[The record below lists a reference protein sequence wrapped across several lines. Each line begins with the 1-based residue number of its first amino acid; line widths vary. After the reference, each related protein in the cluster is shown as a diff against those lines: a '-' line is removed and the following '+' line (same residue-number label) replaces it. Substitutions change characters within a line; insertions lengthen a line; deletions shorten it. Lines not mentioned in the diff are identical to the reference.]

1 MEDGVGALMA
11 VGSLW
16 PMTSPPLSSYILTS
30 FADSSTDWKLMDV
43 IEPYKESYKLCTLTE
58 RIQLIAS

>member
-1 MEDGVGALMA
+1 MDGVGALMA

-30 FADSSTDWKLMDV
+30 LADSSTTDSKLM
-43 IEPYKESYKLCTLTE
+43 ILNLTKRAISCTHTE
-58 RIQLIAS
+58 